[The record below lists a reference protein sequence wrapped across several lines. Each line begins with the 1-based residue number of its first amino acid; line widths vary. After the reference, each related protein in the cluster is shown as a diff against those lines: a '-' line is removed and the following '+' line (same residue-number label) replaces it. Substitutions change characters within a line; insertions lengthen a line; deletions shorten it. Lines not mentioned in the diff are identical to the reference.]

1 MRRQTQKQIA
11 LTSRASF
18 ATAGFVCSVERAE
31 TTENQG
37 IPSLFGPTKPEFTNR
52 GACL

>member
-11 LTSRASF
+11 LTSL
-18 ATAGFVCSVERAE
+18 ATAGFVCSVERPE
-31 TTENQG
+31 ITGNQG
-37 IPSLFGPTKPEFTNR
+37 VSSLFGHTKPEFTNR